1 MVLLIAGFKNAANFS
16 KNRRNSARS
25 AMSEFKNRRFLEFK
39 FGNFKKIKNMEK
51 LCKKTRSNSKNIDGE
66 FFSNLDSVVG

>member
-16 KNRRNSARS
+16 KNRRNSGGS

-39 FGNFKKIKNMEK
+39 FRNFKKIKNMEK
-51 LCKKTRSNSKNIDGE
+51 LCKKTRSNSKNIDGD